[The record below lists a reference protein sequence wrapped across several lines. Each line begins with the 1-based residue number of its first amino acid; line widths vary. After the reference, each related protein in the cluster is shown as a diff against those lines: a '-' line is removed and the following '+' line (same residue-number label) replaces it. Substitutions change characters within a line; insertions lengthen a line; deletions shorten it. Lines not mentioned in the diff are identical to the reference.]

1 MRTFRSS
8 MLVAMLGGVAAVGQM
23 AACGGDDPPAT
34 TPGDDAGGA
43 SDAAP
48 PLGPTLTISETEA
61 TLYLGQ
67 TARLDTEAIAGGIA
81 SPTWTV
87 VRAPSLSAITT
98 ASLEGAATATPSF
111 VPDVLGT
118 FTLRVSGTRDGVLA
132 EVLVFVE
139 AVDASV
145 FWREATLSGG
155 AEISEATIVTR
166 VRGLH
171 GGTESDV
178 GCAAKPDAGSSTLM
192 VSVVSARL
200 GGSGGDVW
208 EAPPGQPSRIA
219 TPGVT
224 IEDDGRVVLNLNVG
238 TSRSACGA
246 PEARAVDAL
255 SIDPSDEGPT
265 PSTFDGIFAVR
276 FSPDGSRIAYLRQE
290 NGAARLVTIGFD
302 GSARRALAPFQSLG
316 GSAGLEPDAGAPL
329 IVGASSTPTGQL
341 AARWKDATHVG
352 WITFVGPTATT
363 PARDAWELYVVEDR
377 EGATA
382 TLAMT
387 CSGTAPQTFDFLPD
401 GSIVAAVTEFA
412 EGGGSSA
419 SNVVVYEANET
430 TKICTIA
437 RKLTAN
443 ADEDVAIGDVALSPD
458 KTTVAFFSGG
468 RLVTAPVDGSR
479 PPAVV
484 PGSQEGADIGI
495 GPRWIAGGSAITWG
509 QSLHA
514 GVISIPFG
522 AGHVVW
528 IPAAGGTQRSVV
540 AGGAELKLQADGGAE
555 QTLRTTY
562 GIGQGCS
569 AAPGLVRGSAGLATL
584 VVGLAAWLRRRRKG

>member
-1 MRTFRSS
+1 M
-8 MLVAMLGGVAAVGQM
+8 
-23 AACGGDDPPAT
+23 
-34 TPGDDAGGA
+34 
-43 SDAAP
+43 
-48 PLGPTLTISETEA
+48 
-61 TLYLGQ
+61 
-67 TARLDTEAIAGGIA
+67 
-81 SPTWTV
+81 
-87 VRAPSLSAITT
+87 
-98 ASLEGAATATPSF
+98 
-111 VPDVLGT
+111 
-118 FTLRVSGTRDGVLA
+118 
-132 EVLVFVE
+132 
-139 AVDASV
+139 
-145 FWREATLSGG
+145 
-155 AEISEATIVTR
+155 
-166 VRGLH
+166 
-171 GGTESDV
+171 
-178 GCAAKPDAGSSTLM
+178 
-192 VSVVSARL
+192 
-200 GGSGGDVW
+200 
-208 EAPPGQPSRIA
+208 
-219 TPGVT
+219 
-224 IEDDGRVVLNLNVG
+224 
-238 TSRSACGA
+238 
-246 PEARAVDAL
+246 
-255 SIDPSDEGPT
+255 
-265 PSTFDGIFAVR
+265 
-276 FSPDGSRIAYLRQE
+276 
-290 NGAARLVTIGFD
+290 TIGFD

-430 TKICTIA
+430 TKVCTIA

-555 QTLRTTY
+555 QTLWTTY

-569 AAPGLVRGSAGLATL
+569 AAPGLVRGSAGLDARRRPRRVAPPASQGVL
-584 VVGLAAWLRRRRKG
+584 KNGRCVREGRESWLLRRSSQLGAGLTQHAQQSCGPMSVRAKGGRNLISAAIALISRRMESGTSTSCSSSCVHNFSNATPGSPAATSECRSSSCSFGSQLPAFERMMVNRFSMCRRFIVHSI